1 MLYARN
7 LVLSRNILQVKAQ
20 SAVHSVEKRVII
32 SHTVWKLENLSPR
45 FFRKNFVKVT
55 FLLNSGYY

>member
-32 SHTVWKLENLSPR
+32 SHTVWKLENLSPAIFSQKFR
-45 FFRKNFVKVT
+45 QSNFFTK
-55 FLLNSGYY
+55 